1 MRILI
6 RTSAALLL
14 AILVCAP
21 ASAAGKAKDLEATPQ
36 GKAYRALEKTVA
48 AGDYEAY
55 KKSMAADSAKVMDQ
69 QMKEMNMEP
78 KQGMALL
85 QSMSPSELKFTSL
98 KVDGKKATLL
108 ATGKQGG
115 EMNYGTIDLVEENGQ
130 WKVAK
135 QSWTNKK

>member
-6 RTSAALLL
+6 RTTAALLL
-14 AILVCAP
+14 AILVYAP

-55 KKSMAADSAKVMDQ
+55 KKNMAADSAKVMDQ

-78 KQGMALL
+78 KQGMAMLKA
-85 QSMSPSELKFTSL
+85 MSPSDLKFTSL

-115 EMNYGTIDLVEENGQ
+115 EMNYGTIDLVEEDGQ

>member
-55 KKSMAADSAKVMDQ
+55 KKNMAADSAKVMDQ

>member
-6 RTSAALLL
+6 RTTTALLL
-14 AILVCAP
+14 AALVCEP
-21 ASAAGKAKDLEATPQ
+21 ALAAGKPKDLEATPQ
-36 GKAYRALEKTVA
+36 VKAYRALLKTVD

-55 KKSMAADSAKVMDQ
+55 KKSMAAESAKVMDQ
-69 QMKEMNMEP
+69 QTKDMGMEP

-85 QSMSPSELKFTSL
+85 KAMSPTDLKFTSL

-108 ATGKQGG
+108 ATGKSGG

-130 WKVAK
+130 WKVAR

>member
-6 RTSAALLL
+6 RNAATLLFAALVAAPLL
-14 AILVCAP
+14 
-21 ASAAGKAKDLEATPQ
+21 AAGKPQDIEATPQ
-36 GKAYRALEKTVA
+36 GKAYA

-55 KKSMAADSAKVMDQ
+55 KKGMAAESAKGMDA
-69 QMKEMNMEP
+69 QMKEMKMDP
-78 KQGMALL
+78 KEGMAFLKA
-85 QSMSPSELKFTSL
+85 MSPTDLKFTSL

-115 EMNYGTIDLVEENGQ
+115 EMNYGTIEMAEESGQ
-130 WKVAK
+130 WKVVK

>member
-1 MRILI
+1 MRILT
-6 RTSAALLL
+6 RTAAALVLTALICSPVL
-14 AILVCAP
+14 AG
-21 ASAAGKAKDLEATPQ
+21 GKSKDLEATPQ
-36 GKAYRALEKTVA
+36 AKAYRALEKTVA

-55 KKSMAADSAKVMDQ
+55 KKGMASESAKGMDA

-78 KQGMALL
+78 KQAMEFLKA
-85 QSMSPSELKFTSL
+85 MSPTDLKFTSL

-108 ATGKQGG
+108 ATGMQGG
-115 EMNYGTIDLVEENGQ
+115 ETNYGTIDLVDENGE

>member
-6 RTSAALLL
+6 RMTAALLL
-14 AILVCAP
+14 AALVCAP
-21 ASAAGKAKDLEATPQ
+21 AFAAGKLKDLEATPQ
-36 GKAYRALEKTVA
+36 ARAYRALEKTVA

-55 KKSMAADSAKVMDQ
+55 KKSMAAESAKGMDQ
-69 QMKEMNMEP
+69 QMKDMNMEP
-78 KQGMALL
+78 KQAMGFLKA
-85 QSMSPSELKFTSL
+85 MSPSDLKFTSL

-108 ATGKQGG
+108 ATGKMGG
-115 EMNYGTIDLVEENGQ
+115 EMNYGTIDLVEEDGQ

>member
-6 RTSAALLL
+6 RTTAALLFAALVGSPLL
-14 AILVCAP
+14 AAD
-21 ASAAGKAKDLEATPQ
+21 KAKDLEATPQ
-36 GKAYRALEKTVA
+36 AKAYRALEKTVQ

-55 KKSMAADSAKVMDQ
+55 KKGMAAESAKGMDD
-69 QMKEMNMEP
+69 QMKEMKMDP
-78 KQGMALL
+78 KEGMAFLKA
-85 QSMSPSELKFTSL
+85 MSPTELKFTSL

-115 EMNYGTIDLVEENGQ
+115 EMNYGTIDLVEEGGE
-130 WKVAK
+130 WKIAK

>member
-1 MRILI
+1 MRILS
-6 RTSAALLL
+6 RTIAPVLFAALVCSPLL
-14 AILVCAP
+14 AAE
-21 ASAAGKAKDLEATPQ
+21 KAKNLEATPQ
-36 GKAYRALEKTVA
+36 VKAYRALEKTVA

-55 KKSMAADSAKVMDQ
+55 KKNMAAESAKAMDQ
-69 QMKEMNMEP
+69 QTKDLGLDP
-78 KQGMALL
+78 KKGMAVLKA
-85 QSMSPSELKFTSL
+85 MSPSDLKFTSL

-115 EMNYGTIDLVEENGQ
+115 EMNYGTIDLVEEDGQ

>member
-14 AILVCAP
+14 ILLVCSP
-21 ASAAGKAKDLEATPQ
+21 AFAAGKAKDLEATPQ

-55 KKSMAADSAKVMDQ
+55 KKNMAADSAKVMDQ

-78 KQGMALL
+78 KQGMAFLKA
-85 QSMSPSELKFTSL
+85 MSPSDLKFTSL
-98 KVDGKKATLL
+98 KVDGKKATCS